1 MNAGERDRKCGY
13 REIRAIS
20 GYADARRQ
28 THVCISVCVC
38 VCVRRVHTRQRRERQ
53 GEPGCAMNY
62 DRWAGEL
69 AAPLKSRLIYYY
81 VLLLLF
87 GYLYPYNIMPR
98 EIPGSRRY
106 VTRSLAVFPPGS
118 GPHFPR
124 IGHNLESSPR
134 ASTSSNIVRERL
146 SNGCLPLSRLSFR
159 FAFPILR
166 FQSFDKDCDE
176 I

>member
-1 MNAGERDRKCGY
+1 METRKERCECGY
-13 REIRAIS
+13 RKCRDPVKQSAIS
-20 GYADARRQ
+20 SRRLYIFRTCVQEARVWRA
-28 THVCISVCVC
+28 T
-38 VCVRRVHTRQRRERQ
+38 RQ

-106 VTRSLAVFPPGS
+106 VTARGSPG
-118 GPHFPR
+118 
-124 IGHNLESSPR
+124 IGTSFS
-134 ASTSSNIVRERL
+134 ASVIT
-146 SNGCLPLSRLSFR
+146 
-159 FAFPILR
+159 
-166 FQSFDKDCDE
+166 
-176 I
+176 

>member
-1 MNAGERDRKCGY
+1 M
-13 REIRAIS
+13 
-20 GYADARRQ
+20 
-28 THVCISVCVC
+28 CVC
-38 VCVRRVHTRQRRERQ
+38 LYIRGVGGYTRQRRERQ

-106 VTRSLAVFPPGS
+106 VTRSLSRCFPPGS
-118 GPHFPR
+118 GPHFPP
-124 IGHNLESSPR
+124 IGHNLESSREISNPSLQL
-134 ASTSSNIVRERL
+134 ASSTFISFSAAKIQRNEIDRL
-146 SNGCLPLSRLSFR
+146 ESCTRRVSRQES
-159 FAFPILR
+159 P
-166 FQSFDKDCDE
+166 SV
-176 I
+176 

>member
-1 MNAGERDRKCGY
+1 MNAGIENAAIPSNSARYLAVACIFSVRVCMGGARVVGY
-13 REIRAIS
+13 
-20 GYADARRQ
+20 
-28 THVCISVCVC
+28 
-38 VCVRRVHTRQRRERQ
+38 RQ

-106 VTRSLAVFPPGS
+106 VTARGSPG
-118 GPHFPR
+118 
-124 IGHNLESSPR
+124 IGTSFS
-134 ASTSSNIVRERL
+134 ASVIT
-146 SNGCLPLSRLSFR
+146 
-159 FAFPILR
+159 
-166 FQSFDKDCDE
+166 
-176 I
+176 